1 MEKNTE
7 KNIILLIQEW
17 GTISKI
23 IRQQIERRHKEI
35 PFTCKKKIGSILEA
49 RTMSELV
56 QSACRSCLWAGL
68 QRGVNICVLWVVWSP
83 WIFTDLLLWYEKEDV
98 VMLDGIWDT
107 LE

>member
-35 PFTCKKKIGSILEA
+35 PFTCKKKFGSILEA

-56 QSACRSCLWAGL
+56 QSACRSCL
-68 QRGVNICVLWVVWSP
+68 
-83 WIFTDLLLWYEKEDV
+83 
-98 VMLDGIWDT
+98 
-107 LE
+107 